1 MVMALV
7 SDLTIKT
14 RNRKTM
20 RQLRMLR
27 DFFRL
32 WRLWGD
38 AKEAWQDAKMFNAPR
53 DPKRLDDPHIQEMLK
68 EFDKAIDD
76 HITQQRNR

>member
-1 MVMALV
+1 
-7 SDLTIKT
+7 
-14 RNRKTM
+14 M

-38 AKEAWQDAKMFNAPR
+38 AKEAWQDAKMWNAPR
-53 DPKRLDDPHIQEMLK
+53 DPTRLDDPHIQAMLK

>member
-1 MVMALV
+1 
-7 SDLTIKT
+7 
-14 RNRKTM
+14 M

-38 AKEAWQDAKMFNAPR
+38 AKEAWQDAKMWNAPR
-53 DPKRLDDPHIQEMLK
+53 DPKRLDDPHIQDMLK

-76 HITQQRNR
+76 HITQQRNSQTN

>member
-1 MVMALV
+1 
-7 SDLTIKT
+7 
-14 RNRKTM
+14 M

-38 AKEAWQDAKMFNAPR
+38 AKEAWQDAKMWNAPR

-76 HITQQRNR
+76 HVTQQRNS